1 MGYRNR
7 YTVSNR
13 YELVFMEGM
22 EKVKPKR
29 MRLRDTIQ
37 RIKKSWDKVNGRRNA
52 YFTAFKGLFVGTHSE
67 LLITILTIIILWILL
82 THNV

>member
-22 EKVKPKR
+22 EKVKQKR
-29 MRLRDTIQ
+29 MGLRDTIKKIQ
-37 RIKKSWDKVNGRRNA
+37 RSWDRVNGR
-52 YFTAFKGLFVGTHSE
+52 GSE
-67 LLITILTIIILWILL
+67 LLIISLTIIILWILL
-82 THNV
+82 THTV

>member
-22 EKVKPKR
+22 EKVKQKR
-29 MRLRDTIQ
+29 MGLRDTIKKIQ
-37 RIKKSWDKVNGRRNA
+37 RSWDRVNGR
-52 YFTAFKGLFVGTHSE
+52 GSE
-67 LLITILTIIILWILL
+67 LLITIITITILWILL
-82 THNV
+82 THTV

>member
-29 MRLRDTIQ
+29 MRLRDTIKRIQ
-37 RIKKSWDKVNGRRNA
+37 RSPDKVNGSR
-52 YFTAFKGLFVGTHSE
+52 SE
-67 LLITILTIIILWILL
+67 LLIIIISITLLWILL